1 MAGKQNNVETEGA
14 HGRDKKI
21 SVSCLNLVLH
31 PHTPK
36 KYVDFLSTLNDMKIA
51 IKVRGDDA
59 LCIGSFLKD
68 EDGDAYVGEIHK
80 YLNLDASADWYNV
93 KRNSIATKADVD
105 GVVIPDDL
113 RPHFKKYQFVF
124 FPEGHRFFYVS
135 KSSTDTLSPAL
146 LKKFFEGAS
155 MSEALASFGNF
166 AVTVEPQVGSS
177 EKLFLMP
184 RISRIDMEINRPN
197 PDDHAGLDAQV
208 QERLRRINAK
218 KEILAYVAADSVGLQ
233 PDAELKGLA
242 LVAASNGKV
251 VVKGRND
258 SNEIVTQSTENLPL
272 TEPASYNPDIQSER
286 SVLVE
291 VARSIRQVL

>member
-1 MAGKQNNVETEGA
+1 MASRQSNVETDGA

-21 SVSCLNLVLH
+21 TVSCLNLVLH
-31 PHTPK
+31 PHTPQ
-36 KYVDFLSTLNDMKIA
+36 KYVDFLKILDDKKIT

-59 LCIGSFLKD
+59 LCIGSFLKA
-68 EDGDAYVGEIHK
+68 EEGDAYVGEIHK

-93 KRNSIATKADVD
+93 KKNSIATKDDVD

-113 RPHFKKYQFVF
+113 RPHFKKYQYVF
-124 FPEGHRFFYVS
+124 FPEGHRLFYIS

-155 MSEALASFGNF
+155 MSADLASFGNF
-166 AVTVEPQVGSS
+166 AVTVEPQIGSS

-184 RISRIDMEINRPN
+184 RISRIDMEINKPN

-218 KEILAYVAADSVGLQ
+218 KRSWHTLLQ
-233 PDAELKGLA
+233 TL
-242 LVAASNGKV
+242 AASS
-251 VVKGRND
+251 RML
-258 SNEIVTQSTENLPL
+258 S
-272 TEPASYNPDIQSER
+272 
-286 SVLVE
+286 
-291 VARSIRQVL
+291 